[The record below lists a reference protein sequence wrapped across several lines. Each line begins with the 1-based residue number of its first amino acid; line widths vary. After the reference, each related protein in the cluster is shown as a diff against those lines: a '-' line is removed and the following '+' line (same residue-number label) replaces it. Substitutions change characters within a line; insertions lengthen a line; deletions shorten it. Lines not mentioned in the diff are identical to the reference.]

1 MEYSEHTYKSADGLD
16 LYYREYAGDVSK
28 TPIVCLSGLTRN
40 SAEFH
45 DLAIRYCGTRMV
57 YALDYRGRGKSQY
70 DSDYKNYDPQTYL
83 SDVFLFISSLKLDK
97 VIFVGTSLG
106 GLLAMGLAGLAP
118 QTIKA
123 VVLNDIGPEVS
134 QSGGDRI
141 ASYVGKDIRFPTL
154 QAATEAQKQQF
165 SGAYPGLS
173 DEEWLKTTAV
183 GFTLDEQ
190 NNNYRP
196 NYDLLLGKAL
206 QEQVSNQQQFDL
218 WAFFETLKDKPTLA
232 IRGALSDVFSEE
244 VFDKMKTIHPT
255 MDTLILENRGHVPLL
270 NEPLALQ
277 KLDQFFEHL

>member
-1 MEYSEHTYKSADGLD
+1 MEYSEHNYKSADGLD
-16 LYYREYAGDVSK
+16 LYYREYAGDASK

-40 SAEFH
+40 SADFH
-45 DLAIRYCGTRMV
+45 DFALRYSGTRVV

-83 SDVFLFISSLKLDK
+83 SDVFLFISSLKINK

-118 QTIKA
+118 QNTEA
-123 VVLNDIGPEVS
+123 VVLNDIGPEIS
-134 QSGGDRI
+134 QSGGERI
-141 ASYVGKDIRFPTL
+141 AGYVGQDVRFPTL
-154 QAATEAQKQQF
+154 QAAADAQKQQF
-165 SGAYPGLS
+165 SGAYPDLS
-173 DEEWLKTTAV
+173 NEEWLKTTAV
-183 GFTLDEQ
+183 GFILDEQ
-190 NNNYRP
+190 DNNYRP

-232 IRGALSDVFSEE
+232 IRGALSDVFSED
-244 VFDKMKTIHPT
+244 VFDKMQTIHPK